1 MKVRNM
7 RNIICSAISAMAVA
21 SFANSC
27 SQGQGNGGQN
37 EGSMVQNGKGVTTV
51 NSRKRASTVNSG
63 KGATANHTEKD
74 YDEMVAKVD
83 ALYESLTLEER
94 VAQVYGIRPDVIM
107 ENGKLSL
114 EKCREVIPYGVGHI
128 CQYACS
134 LDMDA
139 DELREFVRGVQ
150 EYLQKETRMGIPAV
164 FHDESITGIA
174 AKGATVYPQ
183 QLGVACSWDR
193 PLAMLKTQET
203 AKTMRELGCELAL
216 SPMVDVILTAHWP
229 RIEESYGED
238 GYLSAEMGAAFVK
251 GLQSGKIADRANLEK
266 AWAEIGN
273 ESDLRN
279 GVAATTKHF
288 LGYGGANTLSWK
300 EIYEEVLFPHE
311 VIIREV
317 GSKSLMTCY
326 DKFREDYAVSSETLI
341 QGILRDY
348 LGFDGTVVSD
358 YNSTTHSSN
367 ENTPEFLKQCA
378 AEAIMAGN
386 DIELPDN
393 STYRY
398 LPELLAD
405 GTVSEEAF
413 EKAVKNALMMKAR
426 LGLLDENPVLCS
438 EGPIDLDPKE
448 HRATAYK
455 MASESIVLL
464 KNNGVLPLAGV
475 PAKAAADGKAGSAKK
490 RNGSAKATDSS
501 SGASASTGAS
511 TNNGPR
517 KKIAVVG
524 PNANT
529 YWCMLGDY
537 TFQSMQAFWQRNVVD
552 PSCLPIPTLFE
563 ALSSRTGYDVNYARG
578 CDWST
583 ADEVKIAQNGDPR
596 AAYLTGKLLESA
608 DRTVWSEAIDL
619 AKNSDVVIAAL
630 GENPALC
637 GENRVRKGI
646 RLPGDQE
653 QFLKDLIATGKPVV
667 LVMFGG
673 RPQVIDEVAEGC
685 AAILQ
690 AWYPGEEGGNAVAD
704 IISGTVNPS
713 AKLSVTYPKTENT
726 DLFSYT
732 NDTKKELVAY
742 PFGFG
747 LSYTTYEYSDIK
759 VQSKAR
765 TTSDYIKVSCTVS
778 NTGTVAGD
786 EVVQLYMSPASGQP
800 LKPLQLKGFDR
811 ISLKSGESKK
821 VEFMVPV
828 DLMAWWSE
836 DGWTTSEG
844 QYRFRI
850 GPSSAELPLE
860 GICTLTGKAK
870 IQKIRNNYLT
880 KVK

>member
-1 MKVRNM
+1 M
-7 RNIICSAISAMAVA
+7 NILIKSMAVLA
-21 SFANSC
+21 LAAMTGC
-27 SQGQGNGGQN
+27 S
-37 EGSMVQNGKGVTTV
+37 GSNGKAGDHGTMDLESKV
-51 NSRKRASTVNSG
+51 NS
-63 KGATANHTEKD
+63 
-74 YDEMVAKVD
+74 
-83 ALYESLTLEER
+83 LYETMTLEER
-94 VAQVYGIRPDVIM
+94 VAQVYGIRPEVIM

-150 EYLQKETRMGIPAV
+150 EYLQKETRLGIPAV

-183 QLGVACSWDR
+183 QIGVACSWDR
-193 PLAMLKTQET
+193 PLAMQKTVET
-203 AKTMRELGCELAL
+203 ARTMRLLGCELAL
-216 SPMVDVILTAHWP
+216 SPMVDVILTPHWP

-251 GLQSGKIADRANLEK
+251 GLQSGDVPGET
-266 AWAEIGN
+266 
-273 ESDLRN
+273 DLRK

-300 EIYEEVLFPHE
+300 EIYEEVLLPHE

-326 DKFREDYAVSSETLI
+326 DKFREDYAVSSSQLI

-358 YNSTTHSSN
+358 YNSTTHSVSSSD
-367 ENTPEFLKQCA
+367 PEFLKQCA

-386 DIELPDN
+386 DIEFPDN
-393 STYRY
+393 ATYRY

-405 GTVSEEAF
+405 GRVSEEAF

-426 LGLLDENPVLCS
+426 LGLLDENPVLCP
-438 EGPIDLDPKE
+438 EGPVDLDPKE
-448 HRATAYK
+448 HRATAYR
-455 MASESIVLL
+455 MATESVVLL
-464 KNNGVLPLAGV
+464 KNNGVLPLAGI
-475 PAKAAADGKAGSAKK
+475 PAKAPGSK
-490 RNGSAKATDSS
+490 NTDTA
-501 SGASASTGAS
+501 SGATASTGAS
-511 TNNGPR
+511 TAGGPG

-537 TFQSMQAFWQRNVVD
+537 TFQSMQAFWQSNIVD
-552 PSCLPIPTLFE
+552 PSCLPIPTLYE
-563 ALSSRTGYDVNYARG
+563 ALSTRTGFDVSYSRG

-608 DRTVWSEAIDL
+608 DRTDWNEAIEL
-619 AKNSDVVIAAL
+619 AMNSDVVIAAL

-653 QFLKDLIATGKPVV
+653 KFLSDLIATGKPVV

-704 IISGTVNPS
+704 IISGVVNPS
-713 AKLSVTYPKTENT
+713 AKLSVSYPKTEST

-732 NDTKKELVAY
+732 NDSRKELVAW

-747 LSYTTYEYSDIK
+747 LSYTTFEYSDIK

-765 TTSDYIKVSCTVS
+765 TSAGWIKVSCTVT

-786 EVVQLYMSPASGQP
+786 EIVQLYLSPASGQP
-800 LKPLQLKGFDR
+800 LKPLQLRGFER
-811 ISLKSGESKK
+811 ISLSPGETK
-821 VEFMVPV
+821 EIGFMVPV
-828 DLMAWWSE
+828 DMLAWWSE
-836 DGWTTSEG
+836 SGWRISPG
-844 QYRFRI
+844 QYRFRV
-850 GPSSAELPLE
+850 GPSSADLPLE
-860 GICTLTGKAK
+860 GLCTLSGNEITKP
-870 IQKIRNNYLT
+870 IRDRYLT
-880 KVK
+880 TVQ

>member
-1 MKVRNM
+1 M
-7 RNIICSAISAMAVA
+7 NILIKSMAVLA
-21 SFANSC
+21 LAAMTGC
-27 SQGQGNGGQN
+27 S
-37 EGSMVQNGKGVTTV
+37 GSNGKAGDHGTMDLESKV
-51 NSRKRASTVNSG
+51 NS
-63 KGATANHTEKD
+63 
-74 YDEMVAKVD
+74 
-83 ALYESLTLEER
+83 LYETMTLEER
-94 VAQVYGIRPDVIM
+94 VAQVYGIRPEVIM

-150 EYLQKETRMGIPAV
+150 EYLQKETRLGIPAV

-193 PLAMLKTQET
+193 PLAMQKTVET
-203 AKTMRELGCELAL
+203 ARTMRLLGCELAL
-216 SPMVDVILTAHWP
+216 SPMVDVILTPHWP

-251 GLQSGKIADRANLEK
+251 GLQSGDVPGET
-266 AWAEIGN
+266 
-273 ESDLRN
+273 DLRK

-326 DKFREDYAVSSETLI
+326 DKFREDYAVSSSQLI

-358 YNSTTHSSN
+358 YNSVTHSN
-367 ENTPEFLKQCA
+367 GNTDPEFLKQCA

-393 STYRY
+393 ATYRY

-405 GTVSEEAF
+405 GRVSEEAF

-438 EGPIDLDPKE
+438 EGPVDLDPKE
-448 HRATAYK
+448 HRATAYR
-455 MASESIVLL
+455 MATESVVLL
-464 KNNGVLPLAGV
+464 KNNGVLPLAGI
-475 PAKAAADGKAGSAKK
+475 PAKATDGKK
-490 RNGSAKATDSS
+490 NDSS
-501 SGASASTGAS
+501 SGATASTGAS
-511 TNNGPR
+511 TAGGPR
-517 KKIAVVG
+517 KKVAVVG

-552 PSCLPIPTLFE
+552 PSCLPIPTLYE
-563 ALSSRTGYDVNYARG
+563 ALSTRTGFDVSYSRG

-608 DRTVWSEAIDL
+608 DRTDWNEAIEL
-619 AKNSDVVIAAL
+619 ARNSDVVIAAL

-653 QFLKDLIATGKPVV
+653 KFLSDLIATGKPVV

-673 RPQVIDEVAEGC
+673 RPQVIDNVADGC

-704 IISGTVNPS
+704 ILSGWTNPS
-713 AKLSVTYPKTENT
+713 AKLCVSYPKTEST

-732 NDTKKELVAY
+732 NDTAKELVAY

-747 LSYTTYEYSDIK
+747 LSYTSYEYSDMK
-759 VQSKAR
+759 VQASAKTR
-765 TTSDYIKVSCTVS
+765 SDRIKVSFKVT

-786 EVVQLYMSPASGQP
+786 EIAQLYLSPASGQP
-800 LKPLQLKGFDR
+800 LKPLQLRGFER
-811 ISLKSGESKK
+811 ISLSPGETK
-821 VEFMVPV
+821 EIGFMVPV
-828 DLMAWWSE
+828 DMLAWWSE
-836 DGWTTSEG
+836 SGWRISPG
-844 QYRFRI
+844 QYRFRV
-850 GPSSAELPLE
+850 GPSSADLPLE
-860 GICTLTGKAK
+860 GLCTLSGNEITKP
-870 IQKIRNNYLT
+870 IRDKYLT
-880 KVK
+880 TVQ

>member
-1 MKVRNM
+1 MLNTTKKHFIRSL
-7 RNIICSAISAMAVA
+7 SALAMAVMA
-21 SFANSC
+21 SC
-27 SQGQGNGGQN
+27 SQSGGTM
-37 EGSMVQNGKGVTTV
+37 GPKS
-51 NSRKRASTVNSG
+51 A
-63 KGATANHTEKD
+63 HTEKD

-83 ALYESLTLEER
+83 ALYENLTLEER

-193 PLAMLKTQET
+193 PLAMVKTQET
-203 AKTMRELGCELAL
+203 AKTMRLLGCELAL

-251 GLQSGKIADRANLEK
+251 GLQSGDVL
-266 AWAEIGN
+266 GQT
-273 ESDLRN
+273 DLRK

-300 EIYEEVLFPHE
+300 EIYEEVIFPHE

-326 DKFREDYAVSSETLI
+326 DKFREDWAVSSPTLI
-341 QGILRDY
+341 QGMLRDY

-358 YNSTTHSSN
+358 YNSITHSSN
-367 ENTPEFLKQCA
+367 KTDTEFLKQCA

-393 STYRY
+393 ATYRY
-398 LPELLAD
+398 LPELLAE
-405 GTVSEEAF
+405 GRVSEEAF

-438 EGPIDLDPKE
+438 EGPVDLDPKE
-448 HRATAYK
+448 HRATAYR
-455 MASESIVLL
+455 MATESVVLL
-464 KNNGVLPLAGV
+464 KNNGVLPLAGI
-475 PAKAAADGKAGSAKK
+475 PAKAADGKK
-490 RNGSAKATDSS
+490 NDSS
-501 SGASASTGAS
+501 SGATASTGAS
-511 TNNGPR
+511 TAGGPR

-563 ALSSRTGYDVNYARG
+563 ALSKRTGYDVNYARG

-583 ADEVKIAQNGDPR
+583 EDEVKIAQNGDPR

-608 DRTVWSEAIDL
+608 DRTVWSEAVEL
-619 AKNSDVVIAAL
+619 AKNSDIVIAAL

-653 QFLKDLIATGKPVV
+653 KFLKDLIATGKPVV

-704 IISGTVNPS
+704 IISGVVNPS
-713 AKLSVTYPKTENT
+713 AKLSVTYPKTEST

-747 LSYTTYEYSDIK
+747 LSYTTYEYSDMK

-765 TTSDYIKVSCTVS
+765 TTSDYIKVSCTVT
-778 NTGTVAGD
+778 NTGTLAG
-786 EVVQLYMSPASGQP
+786 EEIVQLYMSPASGQP

-811 ISLKSGESKK
+811 IRLKSGESKK

-836 DGWTTSEG
+836 NGWTTSDG
-844 QYRFRI
+844 QYRFKI

-860 GICTLTGKAK
+860 GVCTLTGKPSVK
-870 IQKIRNNYLT
+870 PIREKYLT
-880 KVK
+880 KTL

>member
-1 MKVRNM
+1 M
-7 RNIICSAISAMAVA
+7 NILIKSMAVLALAAMAG
-21 SFANSC
+21 C
-27 SQGQGNGGQN
+27 S
-37 EGSMVQNGKGVTTV
+37 GSNGKAGDHGTMYLET
-51 NSRKRASTVNSG
+51 
-63 KGATANHTEKD
+63 
-74 YDEMVAKVD
+74 KVD
-83 ALYESLTLEER
+83 SLYESMTLEER
-94 VAQVYGIRPDVIM
+94 VAQVYGIRPEVIM

-150 EYLQKETRMGIPAV
+150 EYLQNETRLGIPAV

-193 PLAMLKTQET
+193 PLAMQKTMET
-203 AKTMRELGCELAL
+203 ARTMRLLGCELAL
-216 SPMVDVILTAHWP
+216 SPMVDVILTPHWP

-251 GLQSGKIADRANLEK
+251 GLQSGDVPGET
-266 AWAEIGN
+266 
-273 ESDLRN
+273 DLCK

-326 DKFREDYAVSSETLI
+326 DRFREDYAVSSSQLI

-358 YNSTTHSSN
+358 YNSTTHSVSS
-367 ENTPEFLKQCA
+367 TDPEFLKQCA

-393 STYRY
+393 ATYRY

-405 GTVSEEAF
+405 GRVSEEAF

-438 EGPIDLDPKE
+438 EGPVDLDPKE
-448 HRATAYK
+448 HRATAYR
-455 MASESIVLL
+455 MATESVVLL

-475 PAKAAADGKAGSAKK
+475 PG
-490 RNGSAKATDSS
+490 
-501 SGASASTGAS
+501 
-511 TNNGPR
+511 

-563 ALSSRTGYDVNYARG
+563 ALSNRTGHDISYSRG

-583 ADEVKIAQNGDPR
+583 ADEVRIAQNGDPR

-608 DRTVWSEAIDL
+608 DRTDWGEAVEL
-619 AKNSDVVIAAL
+619 AGNSDVIVAAL

-653 QFLKDLIATGKPVV
+653 RFLKDLIATGKPVV

-690 AWYPGEEGGNAVAD
+690 AWYPGEEGANAVAD
-704 IISGTVNPS
+704 IISGVVNPS
-713 AKLSVTYPKTENT
+713 AKLSVSYPKTEST

-732 NDTKKELVAY
+732 NDSRKDLVAW

-747 LSYTTYEYSDIK
+747 LSYTTFEYSDIK

-765 TTSDYIKVSCTVS
+765 TSADWIKVSCTVT
-778 NTGTVAGD
+778 NTGTVDGD
-786 EVVQLYMSPASGQP
+786 EIVQLYASPASGQP

-828 DLMAWWSE
+828 DLLAWWSE
-836 DGWTTSEG
+836 DGWTTSPG

-850 GPSSAELPLE
+850 GPSSADLPLE
-860 GICTLTGKAK
+860 GQCTLSGSE
-870 IQKIRNNYLT
+870 IRKPIRDRYLT
-880 KVK
+880 TVQ